1 MGQCGAACSTRPLSN
16 SLWPFPTADTCLQV
30 PHPPTPKVLGGV
42 FKASP
47 RTLVISAQPCPSP
60 LASWNVPFCTLSH
73 SRKISSPPRQ
83 LPEFRF
89 TRQIFSSA
97 VLGAP
102 EDIGI
107 RKEALNHQRSPGLAC
122 RRCNL
127 LIHPRV
133 KFVRSVWTAPP
144 RPRFNHS
151 HRLLTTTNS
160 SAIYLPASTTCP
172 ALFSAWRIRQ
182 PTKPKHFSPHG
193 ASSPGE
199 TSLTTPPFST

>member
-1 MGQCGAACSTRPLSN
+1 MGGQCGPACSTHPLSN
-16 SLWPFPTADTCLQV
+16 SLCPFPTADTYLQV
-30 PHPPTPKVLGGV
+30 PHPATPKVLEGV
-42 FKASP
+42 LKASS

-60 LASWNVPFCTLSH
+60 PASWNVPFCTLSH

-102 EDIGI
+102 EDTGT
-107 RKEALNHQRSPGLAC
+107 RKEALSHQRSPGLAC

-133 KFVRSVWTAPP
+133 KFVQSVWTGPP
-144 RPRFNHS
+144 QPRFNHS
-151 HRLLTTTNS
+151 RWLFTTTSS
-160 SAIYLPASTTCP
+160 SAICLLASTTCP
-172 ALFSAWRIRQ
+172 RRHGEHGNPQNLNISPLMELQ
-182 PTKPKHFSPHG
+182 VQGKPV
-193 ASSPGE
+193 
-199 TSLTTPPFST
+199 